1 MINSIENS
9 KDEYWRK
16 PLQVAMKSQE
26 EAGINGVTNLWL
38 ISLHASSILYSI
50 FVQRLLK
57 K

>member
-9 KDEYWRK
+9 KDECWRK

-26 EAGINGVTNLWL
+26 EAGINGVTNLRL
-38 ISLHASSILYSI
+38 ISLHASSILYST